1 MLDLL
6 ATRQCSVSFNKD
18 LVKEVLSGE
27 KSFDEVFLVS
37 DEYGIV
43 QADEAKGSVGE
54 KLKLDLQKLYAAAKE
69 KN

>member
-1 MLDLL
+1 M
-6 ATRQCSVSFNKD
+6 
-18 LVKEVLSGE
+18 KEVLSGE
-27 KSFDEVFLVS
+27 KSFDEAFLVS
-37 DEYGIV
+37 DEHGIV